1 MVDQPT
7 ASNQLNQNI
16 EKEVRVLIGDQAIQ
30 IIMLRQVLDMQQ
42 KASEQQ
48 PTHPQPTRPPNPPP
62 QPRDVPPQPTQPVP
76 TPPPNQ
82 LPTEPP
88 LDRPEHR
95 VTNGRA
101 S

>member
-1 MVDQPT
+1 MVDQQPT

-42 KASEQQ
+42 KASEQ
-48 PTHPQPTRPPNPPP
+48 HPQPNPSPNPPP
-62 QPRDVPPQPTQPVP
+62 QPRDVPPQPTPPIP

>member
-1 MVDQPT
+1 MAEQTV
-7 ASNQLNQNI
+7 SNQLNQNI
-16 EKEVRVLIGDQAIQ
+16 EKEVRTLIGDLHVQ
-30 IIMLRQVLDMQQ
+30 IIMLRQVMEMQQ

-48 PTHPQPTRPPNPPP
+48 PTHPQPHPSPNPPP
-62 QPRDVPPQPTQPVP
+62 QPRDVPPQPTQPIP